1 METDPARLQ
10 FLYQLGLSNLQHF
23 SIGYDSFSILKMTLL
38 KMIAF
43 SVESQKKNLIEN
55 KASEDLDFSW
65 PRVFK
70 ELNLGGISK
79 NLLKQASLKISGKT
93 ITISFSKN
101 TFSILNDDQKKD
113 IEKSFNDFFKQK
125 FEFIYDD
132 KVVKNDTPEK
142 EEKAKEKGLK
152 RNIKKNMTKD
162 KNFNEILDGL
172 KVESVKFMKKNE
184 T

>member
-1 METDPARLQ
+1 MGKIQQKLTK
-10 FLYQLGLSNLQHF
+10 
-23 SIGYDSFSILKMTLL
+23 IG
-38 KMIAF
+38 
-43 SVESQKKNLIEN
+43 KKQQN
-55 KASEDLDFSW
+55 F
-65 PRVFK
+65 
-70 ELNLGGISK
+70 
-79 NLLKQASLKISGKT
+79 Q
-93 ITISFSKN
+93 
-101 TFSILNDDQKKD
+101 Q
-113 IEKSFNDFFKQK
+113 FFKQK

-184 T
+184 TQFKNF

>member
-1 METDPARLQ
+1 M
-10 FLYQLGLSNLQHF
+10 
-23 SIGYDSFSILKMTLL
+23 
-38 KMIAF
+38 
-43 SVESQKKNLIEN
+43 
-55 KASEDLDFSW
+55 
-65 PRVFK
+65 
-70 ELNLGGISK
+70 
-79 NLLKQASLKISGKT
+79 
-93 ITISFSKN
+93 
-101 TFSILNDDQKKD
+101 NDDQKKD
-113 IEKSFNDFFKQK
+113 IERSFNDFFKQK